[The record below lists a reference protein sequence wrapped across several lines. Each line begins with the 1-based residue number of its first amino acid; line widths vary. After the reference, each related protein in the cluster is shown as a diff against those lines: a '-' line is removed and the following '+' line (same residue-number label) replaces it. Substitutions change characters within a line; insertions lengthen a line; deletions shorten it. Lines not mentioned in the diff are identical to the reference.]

1 MKFFTQLFVL
11 FFLGSLQAWAT
22 TPQAPDI
29 DWGVTKEIK
38 KHVVLT
44 LESEKGEVA
53 YGPNFAHSDKVLS
66 ENFSEIYLVKSQS
79 LDDDEHYTLYITAFY
94 TDDDWRDYTSATA
107 AGDNAPL
114 ALLSKTAPSCNDKT
128 TCKYE
133 ERLTVSLSF
142 FDIVDAMTSSLDVII
157 SGNRTDLIK
166 IPGSYFR
173 AVMQTIQAE

>member
-11 FFLGSLQAWAT
+11 FILGSLQAWAT
-22 TPQAPDI
+22 IPQEADI
-29 DWGVTKEIK
+29 DWSKTKEIK
-38 KHVVLT
+38 NHVVLT

-53 YGPNFAHSDKVLS
+53 YGPNFAHSNKVLS
-66 ENFSEIYLVKSQS
+66 ENFSEIYLVRSTG
-79 LDDDEHYTLYITAFY
+79 LDDDEHYTLYVTALY
-94 TDDDWRDYTSATA
+94 ADDDWRDYTRATA
-107 AGDNAPL
+107 GGENVPL
-114 ALLSKTAPSCNDKT
+114 ALLSKTAPSCDDKA

-142 FDIVDAMTSSLDVII
+142 FDVVDAMTSSLDVIL